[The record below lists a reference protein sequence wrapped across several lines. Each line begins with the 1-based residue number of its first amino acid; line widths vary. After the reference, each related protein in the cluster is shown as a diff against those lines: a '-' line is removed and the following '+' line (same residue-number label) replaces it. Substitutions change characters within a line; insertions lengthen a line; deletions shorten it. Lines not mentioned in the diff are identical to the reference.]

1 MLRQGLSRL
10 NELEGTSRD
19 HYERLPIRVEPIDG
33 GDVVFGVE
41 TYYGHRSYGL
51 KLLFFN

>member
-1 MLRQGLSRL
+1 MSTLD
-10 NELEGTSRD
+10 ELEGTSRD

-33 GDVVFGVE
+33 GDTVFKVE
-41 TYYGHRSYGL
+41 TYYRHRSYGL